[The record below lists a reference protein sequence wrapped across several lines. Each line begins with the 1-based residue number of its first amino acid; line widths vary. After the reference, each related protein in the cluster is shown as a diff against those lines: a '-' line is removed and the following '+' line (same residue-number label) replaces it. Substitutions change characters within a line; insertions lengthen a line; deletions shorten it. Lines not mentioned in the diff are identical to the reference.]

1 MRSEIRD
8 CIHLEFHHF
17 VYQEFNATE
26 DFTGLDSLS
35 IISSRMLE
43 SKDSRL
49 TCISLLDQIWVKRSR
64 RIPKSR
70 WSEIAEAD

>member
-43 SKDSRL
+43 SKDSR
-49 TCISLLDQIWVKRSR
+49 IDLDFLVGSDWVKRFGEFRNLAGR
-64 RIPKSR
+64 R
-70 WSEIAEAD
+70 